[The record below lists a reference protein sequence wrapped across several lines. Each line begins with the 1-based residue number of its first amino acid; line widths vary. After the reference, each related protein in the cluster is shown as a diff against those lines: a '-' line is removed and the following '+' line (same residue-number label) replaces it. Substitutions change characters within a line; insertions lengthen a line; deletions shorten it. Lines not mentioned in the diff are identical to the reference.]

1 MGLSHDGR
9 NMPDGTVEGYYTV
22 SDALLQLLLLL
33 LSDCDN
39 SQ

>member
-1 MGLSHDGR
+1 
-9 NMPDGTVEGYYTV
+9 MPDGTVEGYYTV
-22 SDALLQLLLLL
+22 NEALLLLLL